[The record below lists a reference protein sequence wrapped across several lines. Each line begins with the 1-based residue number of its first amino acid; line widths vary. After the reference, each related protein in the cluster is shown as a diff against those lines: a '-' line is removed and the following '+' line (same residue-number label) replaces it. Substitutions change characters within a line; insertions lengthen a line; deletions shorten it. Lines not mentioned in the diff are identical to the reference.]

1 MSITS
6 VNLHITLDSNI
17 ISSRSRS
24 NEDDKYLTNRALPTF
39 SCVIREYLISRYR
52 QSLISRRDSELYEK
66 TSAKVFFRDV
76 SMTDLVLMGIMLI
89 P

>member
-6 VNLHITLDSNI
+6 VNLHSRLDSNI
-17 ISSRSRS
+17 ISSRNRS
-24 NEDDKYLTNRALPTF
+24 NGDDKYITNRALPTF